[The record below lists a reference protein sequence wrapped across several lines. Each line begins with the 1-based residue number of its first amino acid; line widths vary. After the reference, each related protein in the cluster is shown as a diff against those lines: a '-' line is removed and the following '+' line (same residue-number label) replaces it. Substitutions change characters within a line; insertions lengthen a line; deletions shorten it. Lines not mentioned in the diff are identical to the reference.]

1 MISWLCVRVCVY
13 ASVLNIKKILETDL
27 KIKRQIL
34 LRNSEHVLRHV
45 SQRKTQIAHAGC
57 SIRSPHTFRMLEVLL
72 LARDVVGVGREG
84 KTRATHLVLS
94 ARATGRHFPFPV
106 AERVCNLPLSSLFLS
121 RPFDPSRIRDREEDI
136 CRLIH
141 PVCIVFYLQLLLVYD
156 HRSSINPCSD
166 MFMQWITRLIS
177 TSRTRRQV
185 ERRRGPRK
193 VSFYDFPNFVL
204 MNVCF

>member
-1 MISWLCVRVCVY
+1 MRTCVRLY

-57 SIRSPHTFRMLEVLL
+57 SISSPHTFHMLEVLL

-121 RPFDPSRIRDREEDI
+121 PVRPQSDTRQGRGYMQADSP
-136 CRLIH
+136 C
-141 PVCIVFYLQLLLVYD
+141 VY
-156 HRSSINPCSD
+156 S
-166 MFMQWITRLIS
+166 
-177 TSRTRRQV
+177 
-185 ERRRGPRK
+185 
-193 VSFYDFPNFVL
+193 VL
-204 MNVCF
+204 PPAPFSL

>member
-1 MISWLCVRVCVY
+1 MQVA
-13 ASVLNIKKILETDL
+13 ASVVLTPFACWKYCSWRGMLSGLEGRG
-27 KIKRQIL
+27 KP
-34 LRNSEHVLRHV
+34 
-45 SQRKTQIAHAGC
+45 G
-57 SIRSPHTFRMLEVLL
+57 PHTWCCQRGQRADISPFLL
-72 LARDVVGVGREG
+72 LSAS
-84 KTRATHLVLS
+84 ATSLS
-94 ARATGRHFPFPV
+94 
-106 AERVCNLPLSSLFLS
+106 PLSFS

-193 VSFYDFPNFVL
+193 VSF
-204 MNVCF
+204 